1 MRTMLKMSL
10 GAALVVAAIGFAPAA
25 YAFHDGGVA
34 ECEGCHT
41 MHNSEG
47 GKAVRTYG
55 NLKQF
60 QSGPFLLQGNTQSEA
75 CLNCHN
81 SPSAGSYHISTDD
94 SVLLPGAA
102 PVNYTAGGDFGW
114 LKKSYHWLIRSPSTF
129 GDSFGQDHGH
139 NIVAP
144 AFNFLADTTRTVGP
158 GGTFPAANL
167 QCSSC
172 HDPHG
177 KYRQDAN
184 GVQTTTGLPILGSGS
199 YNTSAPT
206 ATAAVGVYR
215 LLGGDGY
222 LSSNA
227 PAAFKGPSPSAV
239 AATSQTYNKVETD
252 NLAGQV
258 RVAYGK
264 NMSEWC
270 ANCHG
275 SILTTGYMSG
285 QAGFT
290 HPAGATAKF
299 GTAELANYASY
310 VKSGTLGTPVSS
322 YWTLAPF
329 EIGTTVLADL
339 QAAQKTLNGPDA
351 SSNVACVSCHRAHAS
366 GFDSMLRFNTTYEM
380 ITDGTGAS
388 GAATY
393 AGTAAIGQG
402 RTEAEMTAAYYGRPA
417 TVFSSYQRDL
427 CNKCHAKD

>member
-1 MRTMLKMSL
+1 MRTMFKLSL

-47 GKAVRTYG
+47 GKAVSTLG
-55 NLKQF
+55 GLTQF
-60 QSGPFLLQGNTQSEA
+60 KSGPFLLQGNTQSEA

-81 SPSAGSYHISTDD
+81 SLTTGSYHISTDGT
-94 SVLLPGAA
+94 LLVPGAA
-102 PVNYTAGGDFGW
+102 PINYTAGGDFGW
-114 LKKSYHWLIRSPSTF
+114 LKKTYTWVVRGSNVFSV
-129 GDSFGQDHGH
+129 GQDHGH

-144 AFNFLADTTRTVGP
+144 AFNFLADTTRTAAP
-158 GGTFPAANL
+158 GGTFLAANL

-184 GVQTTTGLPILGSGS
+184 GTQTTTGLPIGNSGS
-199 YNTSAPT
+199 YTSSAAPT
-206 ATAAVGVYR
+206 ATFAVGVYR
-215 LLGGDGY
+215 LLGGAGY
-222 LSSNA
+222 LSSGA
-227 PAAFKGPSPSAV
+227 PAAFTGPSPSAV
-239 AATSQTYNKVETD
+239 AAGTYNKVESD
-252 NLAGQV
+252 NGTGQV

-299 GTAELANYASY
+299 GTDELANYGSY
-310 VKSGTLGTPVSS
+310 VKSGTLTGTAATS

-329 EIGTTVLADL
+329 ETGSAVLADL
-339 QAAQKTLNGPDA
+339 KTAQASFAGPDA

-388 GAATY
+388 GAPTY
-393 AGTAAIGQG
+393 VGTTNVGQG